1 MIQLK
6 LPGQT
11 DFDSNDLPQTW
22 RRWKEEIELYL
33 KVVMA
38 SQQGSTKV
46 KLVLYL
52 IGSKGRIICNAINFE
67 SSDEERTVED
77 ILKGLEDCSGPSKN
91 KTVERYKFF
100 TQVQGRDE
108 SIEKFVTEIKMLAD
122 LKTYRFP
129 VK

>member
-1 MIQLK
+1 MA
-6 LPGQT
+6 GQ
-11 DFDSNDLPQTW
+11 Q
-22 RRWKEEIELYL
+22 E
-33 KVVMA
+33 
-38 SQQGSTKV
+38 STKV

-52 IGSKGRIICNAINFE
+52 IGSKGRIICNTINFE
-67 SSDEERTVED
+67 SSDEEWTVED
-77 ILKGLEDCSGPSKN
+77 ILKGLEDYCRPSKN